1 MSKAYW
7 AEILLKDENFQQ
19 MMEELRSQEIVK
31 FATSDYG
38 QVEVRESAYRQL
50 RAIESIETYLE
61 GLASDK
67 LIEEKRLKIL

>member
-19 MMEELRSQEIVK
+19 MMEELRSQEIAK

-38 QVEVRESAYRQL
+38 QIEVRESAYRQL

-61 GLASDK
+61 GLASEK

>member
-19 MMEELRSQEIVK
+19 MMEELRSQEIAK

-38 QVEVRESAYRQL
+38 QIEIRESAYRQL

>member
-1 MSKAYW
+1 MSKATW

-19 MMEELRSQEIVK
+19 MMEELRSQEIAK

>member
-19 MMEELRSQEIVK
+19 MMEELRSQEIAK

-38 QVEVRESAYRQL
+38 QVEIRESAYRQL
-50 RAIESIETYLE
+50 RALESIETYLE

>member
-19 MMEELRSQEIVK
+19 MMEELRSMEIAK

-50 RAIESIETYLE
+50 RALDSIETYLE

>member
-19 MMEELRSQEIVK
+19 MMEELRSNEIAK

-50 RAIESIETYLE
+50 RALELIETYLE

>member
-19 MMEELRSQEIVK
+19 MMEELRSNEIAK

-50 RAIESIETYLE
+50 RALELIETYLE
-61 GLASDK
+61 GLASEK

>member
-19 MMEELRSQEIVK
+19 MMEELRSQEIAK

>member
-1 MSKAYW
+1 MSKATW

-19 MMEELRSQEIVK
+19 MMEELRSQEIAK

-61 GLASDK
+61 GLASEK

>member
-1 MSKAYW
+1 VSKAYW

-19 MMEELRSQEIVK
+19 MMEELRSQEIAK

>member
-1 MSKAYW
+1 MSKATW

-19 MMEELRSQEIVK
+19 MMEELRSQEIAK

-50 RAIESIETYLE
+50 RAIELIETYLE

>member
-19 MMEELRSQEIVK
+19 MMEELRSNEIAK

>member
-19 MMEELRSQEIVK
+19 MMEELRSQEIAK

-50 RAIESIETYLE
+50 RAIELIETYLE
-61 GLASDK
+61 GLASEK

>member
-7 AEILLKDENFQQ
+7 AEILLKDENFQE
-19 MMEELRSQEIVK
+19 MMEELRSNEIAK

>member
-38 QVEVRESAYRQL
+38 QVEIRESAYRQL

>member
-19 MMEELRSQEIVK
+19 MMEELRSMEIAK

-50 RAIESIETYLE
+50 RALELIETYLE
-61 GLASDK
+61 GLASEK

>member
-19 MMEELRSQEIVK
+19 MMEELRSQEIAK

-38 QVEVRESAYRQL
+38 QAEVRESAYRQL

>member
-19 MMEELRSQEIVK
+19 MMEELRSQEITK

-50 RAIESIETYLE
+50 RALELIETYLE
-61 GLASDK
+61 GLASEK

>member
-19 MMEELRSQEIVK
+19 MMEELRSQEIAK

-50 RAIESIETYLE
+50 RALDSIETYLE
-61 GLASDK
+61 GLASEK